1 MSRQRRLPSRDEESG
16 LSDERRYGPR
26 RLASL
31 LSNEVE
37 VSPEHGNVW
46 IQALTADSR
55 AVRPGMLFAALPGTK
70 SDGARFIP
78 QAVEAGAAAIL
89 MGEQALPG
97 ELSIPVIRV
106 GDPRHTLAL
115 IAARFY
121 ARQPRTVAAVTGTN
135 GKTSVSVFL
144 RQIWERAGYKAASL
158 GTIGLVSPGGAV
170 TGTLTTP
177 DPIQLHEIMA
187 DLAGDDVT
195 HLALEAS
202 SHGLEQRRLDGVRFA
217 AAGFTNLS
225 RDHLD
230 YHLTLQEYL
239 RAKLR
244 LFDTLLPKGAAAVT
258 DADQAEAA
266 AVQKIAK
273 ERELDY
279 FSVGR
284 NGETL
289 KILSVTR
296 MHDGVRLLIEAFG
309 EKRYVA
315 LPLVGHFQISNALVA
330 ACLAIATGV
339 EALKAL
345 DALSELKGAS
355 GRLELVGAHP
365 TGAQVYVDYA
375 HTPDALSNALRALR
389 PHAKGKLIVII
400 GAGGDR
406 DPGKRP
412 LMGQAANENS
422 DRVIVTDDNPR
433 SESPAAIRRAVLGGA
448 PDADEIADR
457 RAAIRTAVAA
467 LKEGDILLI
476 AGKGHETGQ
485 TVGDKVLPFSDQ
497 DEARAALKGVGARA

>member
-1 MSRQRRLPSRDEESG
+1 MPPGRSPSRNEESG

-55 AVRPGMLFAALPGTK
+55 AVGPGMLFAALPGTK

-177 DPIQLHEIMA
+177 DPIKLHEIMA

-217 AAGFTNLS
+217 AGGFTNLS

-230 YHLTLQEYL
+230 YHLTLQE
-239 RAKLR
+239 
-244 LFDTLLPKGAAAVT
+244 
-258 DADQAEAA
+258 
-266 AVQKIAK
+266 
-273 ERELDY
+273 
-279 FSVGR
+279 
-284 NGETL
+284 
-289 KILSVTR
+289 
-296 MHDGVRLLIEAFG
+296 
-309 EKRYVA
+309 
-315 LPLVGHFQISNALVA
+315 
-330 ACLAIATGV
+330 
-339 EALKAL
+339 
-345 DALSELKGAS
+345 
-355 GRLELVGAHP
+355 
-365 TGAQVYVDYA
+365 
-375 HTPDALSNALRALR
+375 
-389 PHAKGKLIVII
+389 
-400 GAGGDR
+400 
-406 DPGKRP
+406 
-412 LMGQAANENS
+412 
-422 DRVIVTDDNPR
+422 
-433 SESPAAIRRAVLGGA
+433 
-448 PDADEIADR
+448 
-457 RAAIRTAVAA
+457 
-467 LKEGDILLI
+467 
-476 AGKGHETGQ
+476 
-485 TVGDKVLPFSDQ
+485 
-497 DEARAALKGVGARA
+497 

>member
-1 MSRQRRLPSRDEESG
+1 M
-16 LSDERRYGPR
+16 
-26 RLASL
+26 
-31 LSNEVE
+31 
-37 VSPEHGNVW
+37 
-46 IQALTADSR
+46 
-55 AVRPGMLFAALPGTK
+55 
-70 SDGARFIP
+70 
-78 QAVEAGAAAIL
+78 
-89 MGEQALPG
+89 
-97 ELSIPVIRV
+97 
-106 GDPRHTLAL
+106 
-115 IAARFY
+115 
-121 ARQPRTVAAVTGTN
+121 
-135 GKTSVSVFL
+135 FL

-177 DPIQLHEIMA
+177 DPIRLHEIMA

-217 AAGFTNLS
+217 AGGFTNLS

-289 KILSVTR
+289 KIVSVTR

-339 EALKAL
+339 EALKAI
-345 DALSELKGAS
+345 DAMSELKGAS

-412 LMGQAANENS
+412 LMGQAAHESS